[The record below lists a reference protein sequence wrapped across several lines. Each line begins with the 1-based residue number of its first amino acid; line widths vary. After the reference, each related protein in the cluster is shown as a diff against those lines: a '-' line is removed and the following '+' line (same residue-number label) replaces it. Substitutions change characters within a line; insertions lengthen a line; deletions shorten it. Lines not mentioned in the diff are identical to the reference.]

1 MRLRFEN
8 FLYSVNLTGREIID
22 YLEYSYGQWFNHMK
36 NESDHLLKLELNDQG
51 EPVRSGPGSAA
62 RLSGRYYNFDSAA
75 GINYVVDVSKPVGE
89 RITITTFTNGSPFEE
104 GKTYRVALNSYR
116 GSGGG
121 GHLAS
126 GAGLSEKELPER
138 ITFST
143 TKDLRFHM
151 MEWMNVQQVIEPAA
165 YDNWTVITHSWW
177 MKGKERDRKIL
188 FPFEE

>member
-36 NESDHLLKLELNDQG
+36 
-51 EPVRSGPGSAA
+51 
-62 RLSGRYYNFDSAA
+62 
-75 GINYVVDVSKPVGE
+75 
-89 RITITTFTNGSPFEE
+89 
-104 GKTYRVALNSYR
+104 
-116 GSGGG
+116 
-121 GHLAS
+121 
-126 GAGLSEKELPER
+126 
-138 ITFST
+138 
-143 TKDLRFHM
+143 DLRFHM

-165 YDNWTVITHSWW
+165 YDNWTVIPHSWW